1 MGQAIS
7 QRSAT
12 YSDIDADLRF
22 FVGGANPMSARL
34 MTLKDFAR
42 HIGVS
47 YSTARRMVAEEKVRV
62 VRPRRRPMI
71 PASEI
76 AKFTF
81 PVVIVVDEV

>member
-1 MGQAIS
+1 M
-7 QRSAT
+7 
-12 YSDIDADLRF
+12 
-22 FVGGANPMSARL
+22 NARL
-34 MTLKDFAR
+34 MTLKDFAG

-47 YSTARRMVAEEKVRV
+47 YSTVRRMVAEKKIHV

-81 PVVIVVDEV
+81 PAAIVVDEL

>member
-1 MGQAIS
+1 MVDEKADVHAS
-7 QRSAT
+7 VRRST
-12 YSDIDADLRF
+12 RSNLM
-22 FVGGANPMSARL
+22 NPKL
-34 MTLKDFAR
+34 MTFKDFAK

-47 YSTARRMVAEEKVRV
+47 YSTVRRMVAEKKIRV

>member
-1 MGQAIS
+1 M
-7 QRSAT
+7 
-12 YSDIDADLRF
+12 
-22 FVGGANPMSARL
+22 NPKL
-34 MTLKDFAR
+34 MTFKDFAR

-47 YSTARRMVAEEKVRV
+47 YSTVRRMVAEKKIRV

-81 PVVIVVDEV
+81 PVVIVVDEL

>member
-1 MGQAIS
+1 
-7 QRSAT
+7 
-12 YSDIDADLRF
+12 
-22 FVGGANPMSARL
+22 MSAKL

-47 YSTARRMVAEEKVRV
+47 YSTARRMVAEKKVRV

-81 PVVIVVDEV
+81 PVVIAIEEL

>member
-1 MGQAIS
+1 M
-7 QRSAT
+7 
-12 YSDIDADLRF
+12 
-22 FVGGANPMSARL
+22 GGAVSEGSALHSDFIAGDGNPMNPRL
-34 MTLKDFAR
+34 MTLKDFAK

-47 YSTARRMVAEEKVRV
+47 YSTARRMVAEKKVRV

-81 PVVIVVDEV
+81 PVVIVVEEL

>member
-1 MGQAIS
+1 
-7 QRSAT
+7 
-12 YSDIDADLRF
+12 
-22 FVGGANPMSARL
+22 

-47 YSTARRMVAEEKVRV
+47 YSTARRMVAEKKVRV

-81 PVVIVVDEV
+81 PVVIAIEEL

>member
-1 MGQAIS
+1 MLDEKAGAPAS
-7 QRSAT
+7 VHCSTRST
-12 YSDIDADLRF
+12 PM
-22 FVGGANPMSARL
+22 NPKL
-34 MTLKDFAR
+34 MTFKDFAR

-47 YSTARRMVAEEKVRV
+47 YSTVRRMVAEKKIRV

-81 PVVIVVDEV
+81 PVVIVVDEL

>member
-1 MGQAIS
+1 MV
-7 QRSAT
+7 
-12 YSDIDADLRF
+12 DEKADVHASVRRKT
-22 FVGGANPMSARL
+22 GSNIMNPKL
-34 MTLKDFAR
+34 MTFKDFAK

-47 YSTARRMVAEEKVRV
+47 YSTVRRMVAEKKIRV

>member
-1 MGQAIS
+1 
-7 QRSAT
+7 
-12 YSDIDADLRF
+12 
-22 FVGGANPMSARL
+22 MSAKL

-47 YSTARRMVAEEKVRV
+47 YSTARRMVAEKKVRV

-81 PVVIVVDEV
+81 PVVIPIEEL

>member
-1 MGQAIS
+1 MTLDEKADVPASVQCS
-7 QRSAT
+7 TRSNAM
-12 YSDIDADLRF
+12 
-22 FVGGANPMSARL
+22 NPKL
-34 MTLKDFAR
+34 MTFKDFAG

-47 YSTARRMVAEEKVRV
+47 YSTVRRMVAEKKIRV

-81 PVVIVVDEV
+81 PVVIVVDEL